1 MCDSEFLQ
9 DLLKVYVQSLQC
21 VCVFVCVHARMYVCK
36 IFISKSCRSESK
48 KNKYNMSAKL

>member
-9 DLLKVYVQSLQC
+9 DLLKVYVQSIQC